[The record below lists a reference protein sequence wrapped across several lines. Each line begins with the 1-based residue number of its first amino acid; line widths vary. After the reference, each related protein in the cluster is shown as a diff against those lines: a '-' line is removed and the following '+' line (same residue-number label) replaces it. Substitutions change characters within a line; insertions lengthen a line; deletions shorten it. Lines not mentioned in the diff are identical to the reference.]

1 MKYSASWKILAKN
14 LWIRIVMAAGFVLLL
29 FNPIRTSVSAL
40 TKYSNVAL
48 YEITSAFL
56 YNTYIW
62 FALIFFMTFELILQ
76 IKNSA
81 SQILWVSSKK
91 ETCKAVLKFS
101 MINTGMLSLAI
112 IIFESILFAIH
123 GKGHTAYLFRIIS
136 DVFFY
141 YFLTG
146 MIAAVVAVNLSF
158 IKKAIAGAIIGIV
171 VIVLS
176 GPFFDMTGIFVN
188 LSFQRPFEIMPQ
200 FSNYAY
206 DIDSGFHISAYSM
219 GLIVFWLGMNFL
231 ILMVV
236 LKDFAVKKLV
246 PAVLVAAFGLFVAL
260 MPSVSRFGSSN
271 RMNYKDALYLY
282 GQNYRNV
289 MDDYEDNETALE
301 KARFKVTKYEMDL
314 KAGWDLSNTVKMW
327 VDNSNLENYV
337 FTLYSPYEIKS
348 VEDQKGNALE
358 YTRSGDNFAVKGN
371 GDVESVT
378 VTYKGSAAPS
388 IANYDAVRLCAGFPW
403 YPYPGEQHIYSY
415 EMEDEYGMLTF
426 GFCKNNEADYVVKA
440 DSIYEL
446 YADLEKDGNSFEGK
460 TDSLVMAGGMVAED
474 VKDNINYVYP
484 IEMDYSY
491 RNDNGIADWEQYA
504 SEMMEAETSLKN
516 NGGDVYCFYG
526 NWMAYR
532 NRDAGNKTLAGSNY
546 MVVFSEGSTN

>member
-14 LWIRIVMAAGFVLLL
+14 WWIRIVMAVGFVLLL
-29 FNPIRTSVSAL
+29 FNPIKTSISAL

-48 YEITSAFL
+48 YEINSAFL

-76 IKNSA
+76 IKSSA

-91 ETCKAVLKFS
+91 ETCKSVLKFS
-101 MINTGMLSLAI
+101 AVNTGAVALLI
-112 IIFESILFAIH
+112 IVFESLLYAIH
-123 GKGHTAYLFRIIS
+123 GKGYTEYLFRIIS

-146 MIAAVVAVNLSF
+146 MIAAIVAVNLSF
-158 IKKAIAGAIIGIV
+158 LKKPIVGAVAGIV
-171 VIVLS
+171 IIVLS
-176 GPFFDMTGIFVN
+176 GPLFDMTDIFVN

-219 GLIVFWLGMNFL
+219 GLIVFWLGVNFFVL
-231 ILMVV
+231 LAV
-236 LKDFAVKKLV
+236 LKEFAVKKLIPV
-246 PAVLVAAFGLFVAL
+246 IIVIALGLFVTL
-260 MPSVSRFGSSN
+260 MPSIRRFGSSN
-271 RMNYKDALYLY
+271 RMDYKNALYLY

-289 MDDYEDNETALE
+289 MDDYEDNKTALE
-301 KARFKVTKYEMDL
+301 KAGFKVTKYEMNL
-314 KAGWDLSNTVKMW
+314 KAGWNLNNTVKMW

-337 FTLYSPYEIKS
+337 FTLYSPYEIENI
-348 VEDQKGNALE
+348 EDQNGNALE
-358 YTRSGDNFAVKGN
+358 YTRSGDNFTVKGN

-426 GFCKNNEADYVVKA
+426 RFC
-440 DSIYEL
+440 
-446 YADLEKDGNSFEGK
+446 
-460 TDSLVMAGGMVAED
+460 
-474 VKDNINYVYP
+474 
-484 IEMDYSY
+484 
-491 RNDNGIADWEQYA
+491 
-504 SEMMEAETSLKN
+504 
-516 NGGDVYCFYG
+516 
-526 NWMAYR
+526 
-532 NRDAGNKTLAGSNY
+532 
-546 MVVFSEGSTN
+546 